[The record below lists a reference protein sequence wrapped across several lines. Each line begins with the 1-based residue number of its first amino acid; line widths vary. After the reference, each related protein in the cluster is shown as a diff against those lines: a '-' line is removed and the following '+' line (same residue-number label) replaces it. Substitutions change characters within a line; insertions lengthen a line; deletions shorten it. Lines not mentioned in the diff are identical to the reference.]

1 MLKKV
6 FLLFAVIL
14 LAFAGC
20 KSSPEVQRYNI
31 LLIAVDTLRADHLG
45 CYGYEYPTSPRLDA
59 FAKKSIFFENA
70 FCPIP
75 KTSASFASMLTGLHP
90 SMHKTRPNLGTLNEK
105 YLSLAEMLQAEGYHT
120 AAVVDNANLSRS
132 FKFDQGFTD
141 YTEVW
146 NEVQD
151 KSASTPFIISKV
163 ITFLEASHEK
173 PFFLWMNFI
182 ETHVPYIPPAE
193 FIPQRPPGRDLR
205 TLEPCIMPGAVRRH
219 LEQAGDL
226 SEGYSI
232 AHYDGAVSYVDAGI
246 GKILDAIS
254 RQGLEKDTIVIVT
267 ADHGEDLGERN
278 FFFDHGP
285 LTFTSGARVPLIVH
299 IPGRKPRTVK
309 TPVSVMDIYPTVLD
323 LLQQKPP
330 YPLQGV
336 SLLKPQEDRLFYI
349 LGTSSHAVVKNG
361 QHYVVLN
368 PKLAKGLRLPQEHFF
383 DYFSDP
389 REMRNLF
396 SSQAAS
402 ARALA
407 RQYDAF
413 YEEFG
418 DCLRHPPGEGRK
430 KLKGKERKSL
440 ETLGYL

>member
-1 MLKKV
+1 MLKK
-6 FLLFAVIL
+6 LSLL
-14 LAFAGC
+14 LALMLLAAGGC
-20 KSSPEVQRYNI
+20 KSSHEAQRFNI

-45 CYGYEYPTSPRLDA
+45 CYGYQYPTSPRLDA

-90 SMHKTRPNLGTLNEK
+90 SIHKTRPNLGTLKEK

-132 FKFDQGFTD
+132 FKFDQGFAD
-141 YTEVW
+141 YIEVW
-146 NEVQD
+146 TEVQD
-151 KSASTPFIISKV
+151 KSASTPFILSKV
-163 ITFLEASHEK
+163 IAFLEKPHEK

-193 FIPQRPPGRDLR
+193 FIPQRPAGRDLR
-205 TLEPCIMPGAVRRH
+205 TLQPCIMPGAVRRH
-219 LEQAGDL
+219 LEQAGDF

-232 AHYDGAVSYVDAGI
+232 ARYDGAVSYVDAGI
-246 GKILDAIS
+246 GRILDTVS
-254 RQGLEKDTIVIVT
+254 RMGLEKDTLIIVT

-285 LTFTSGARVPLIVH
+285 LTFTAGARVPMIVH
-299 IPGRKPRTVK
+299 IPGRKPRTVR
-309 TPVSVMDIYPTVLD
+309 TPVSVMDIYPTILE
-323 LLQQKPP
+323 LLQRKAP

-336 SLLKPQEDRLFYI
+336 SLLEAQKDRLLYI

-368 PKLAKGLRLPQEHFF
+368 PKLAKGLRLPAEHFF
-383 DYFSDP
+383 NYFRDP
-389 REMRNLF
+389 RETRNLF
-396 SSQAAS
+396 GSQAAA

-413 YEEFG
+413 YDEFG
-418 DCLRHPPGEGRK
+418 DCLRHPPGEGKR
-430 KLKGKERKSL
+430 KLKDKEKESL
-440 ETLGYL
+440 KTLGYL